1 MMEARLSEIKHQTS
15 NIKHLHGCG
24 QSQKPEQLRV
34 AVLRGGVG
42 REREVSLESGRCVAE
57 ALRQGGLDVVVS
69 DIRPD
74 DMQIL
79 DRKDIDVFFLAL
91 HGEFGE
97 DGQLQKIFEDRGLV
111 YTGCGP
117 EASRLA
123 FDKMASK
130 RLFTAAGVAVP
141 PVVEFALGDD
151 PAELDGQLS
160 VLGERFVVKPI
171 RQGSSVGVHVVK
183 SRSEAVAA
191 ARKVRDEFGD
201 CMIESFIAGREV
213 TVGVLD
219 RQALPV
225 IEIRSKTGFYD
236 YTAKYVDDRTE
247 YLFDTIEDERVRTRI
262 SESAMACFDALGC
275 RDFSRIDFIVDE
287 NGTPYALEANT
298 IPGFTTHSLLP
309 KAAAKA
315 GIPMSELCIRIVRT
329 AALERKGA
337 RPVGREGPL

>member
-1 MMEARLSEIKHQTS
+1 MKARLSEINNQKT
-15 NIKHLHGCG
+15 NIKHLHGCDK
-24 QSQKPEQLRV
+24 SQMPEPLRV

-57 ALRQGGLDVVVS
+57 ALRQGGVDVVTS

-97 DGQLQKIFEDRGLV
+97 DGQLQQVFEDRGLV

-130 RLFTAAGVAVP
+130 RLFAKAGVPVP
-141 PVVEFALGDD
+141 AVVEFAPGDD
-151 PAELDGQLS
+151 PAKLDGQLKP
-160 VLGERFVVKPI
+160 LGERFVVKPI

-183 SRSEAVAA
+183 SRSDAVTA
-191 ARKVRDEFGD
+191 ARKVLDEFGD
-201 CMIESFIAGREV
+201 CMVESFVAGREV

-219 RQALPV
+219 RQPLPI

-236 YTAKYVDDRTE
+236 YQAKYIDDRTE
-247 YLFDTIEDERVRTRI
+247 YLFDTIEEETVRTRI
-262 SESAMACFDALGC
+262 ANVAMTCFDALGC
-275 RDFSRIDFIVDE
+275 RDFSRIDFIVTED
-287 NGTPYALEANT
+287 GTPYALEANT

-309 KAAAKA
+309 KAAAKI
-315 GIPMSELCIRIVRT
+315 GIPMSELCVRIVRT

-337 RPVGREGPL
+337 RPVG